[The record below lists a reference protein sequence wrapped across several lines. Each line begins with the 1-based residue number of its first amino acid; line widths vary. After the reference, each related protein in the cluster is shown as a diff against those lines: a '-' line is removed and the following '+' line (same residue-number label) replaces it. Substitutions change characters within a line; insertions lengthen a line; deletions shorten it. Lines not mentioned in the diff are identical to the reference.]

1 MKQARKTSSIL
12 IGLVVKL
19 AIVLMVLLVGSYVK
33 FRMDFSKNKVY
44 SLTQVS
50 KDAVRKLQDNMV
62 VKIYASS
69 ELPSEM
75 TTLDRYVRDLL
86 TEYKLAGKGKFHY
99 EYITGLS
106 LDELKNQAQQYG
118 LGSMYFRIFEN
129 DKTTSKQVV
138 YGAVFEYQGNYDSIN
153 LMPSIQAKLE
163 YELTLRIQKLSRYTL
178 PEITAFADTLYSF
191 MPKQAYENALKA
203 NFNVTFTD
211 LNTPPKQ
218 TPVMIFHAGYDSL
231 STTQLYNLDQY
242 IMNGGKLVL
251 IQDKIVSDGSSVFE
265 LQSNMFEFFENFG
278 MKFSPS
284 IAMDIFCDSRQMG
297 VDTNMSFP
305 IYPVLRGL
313 QHPITRNISN
323 IIMYMGSGII
333 FIKKPGLQFETIL
346 ATSANSALLEG
357 PDYQLDT
364 GLFYNPDPEKF
375 KNPPI
380 PLGAIVQGRM
390 ESYFKDKPE
399 FQMPGYKSEI
409 SDGKIVVYGDRELY
423 IDPEKDI
430 YKDRYYVILN
440 AVDWLLD
447 RETMINI
454 RSRHMQK
461 SILDIPYYMNK
472 HELMWGDPGK
482 TERRIKLGIKIVS
495 TALPSLILIII
506 GGFIALRRKQRQRGN
521 DEEE

>member
-1 MKQARKTSSIL
+1 MKQAKKTRSIV
-12 IGLVVKL
+12 IGLVIKL
-19 AIVLMVLLVGSYVK
+19 AIVLMVLLVGSYAK
-33 FRMDFSKNKVY
+33 IRLDFSKNKVY
-44 SLTQVS
+44 SLTRVS

-62 VKIYASS
+62 VKIYTSK
-69 ELPSEM
+69 ELPSQM

-86 TEYKLAGKGKFHY
+86 TEYKLAGRGKFHY

-106 LDELKNQAQQYG
+106 LEELKNQAQQYG

-129 DKTTSKQVV
+129 DKTTSKEVV
-138 YGAVFEYQGNYDSIN
+138 YGAVFEYQGNYDSITLIPN
-153 LMPSIQAKLE
+153 MQAKLE

-191 MPKQAYENALKA
+191 MPKQAYEEALKA

-211 LNTPPKQ
+211 LYTPPKQ
-218 TPVMIFHAGYDSL
+218 TEVMIFHAGYDSL
-231 STTQLYNLDQY
+231 SATQLYNLDQY

-251 IQDKIVSDGSSVFE
+251 MQDKIVSDGNSVME
-265 LQSNMFEFFENFG
+265 LQSNMFEFFENYG
-278 MKFSPS
+278 VKFSPS

-297 VDTNMSFP
+297 VDTNISFP
-305 IYPVLRGL
+305 IYPVLRGT

-323 IIMYMGSGII
+323 IVMYMGSGII
-333 FIKKPGLQFETIL
+333 FKKKQGLDFQTIL

-357 PDYQLDT
+357 PDYELDT

-380 PLGAIVQGRM
+380 PLGAIVHGRM

-399 FQMPGYKSEI
+399 YQMPGFKPEVQ
-409 SDGKIVVYGDRELY
+409 DGKMVVYGDRELY

-430 YKDRYYVILN
+430 YKDRYYIILN

-482 TERRIKLGIKIVS
+482 TERRMKLGIKI
-495 TALPSLILIII
+495 TATVLPSLILIII
-506 GGFIALRRKQRQRGN
+506 GGFIALRRKQMQRGDN
-521 DEEE
+521 EEE